1 MGNIYESF
9 GGLKPLFNLES
20 DEEIKQLYQ
29 AKKDNFNAFEK
40 MKNNM
45 DMRTLA
51 KMVFHWQYDDN

>member
-1 MGNIYESF
+1 MFEF
-9 GGLKPLFNLES
+9 A
-20 DEEIKQLYQ
+20 QLYQ

>member
-1 MGNIYESF
+1 MKRFFE
-9 GGLKPLFNLES
+9 LKRYVEEEYGES

-29 AKKDNFNAFEK
+29 AKKDNFNALEK

>member
-1 MGNIYESF
+1 MKF
-9 GGLKPLFNLES
+9 
-20 DEEIKQLYQ
+20 EIIKR
-29 AKKDNFNAFEK
+29 K